1 MNKHSYWIIGSII
14 LLLIAINAQA
24 YYFTIQLH
32 NGNEL
37 NTAQYWETGDA
48 ISFYSRSGTVT
59 LPKTMV
65 KNIMKVDG
73 VLESESVYQTPE
85 ISTELNDE
93 EYPSALPWDDAPR
106 GAERTEEFIAD
117 LRDRLSI
124 INANIDNLTRNREM
138 FLRQREGY
146 EQDRE
151 RAQER
156 INEINSE
163 SLLSTSDR
171 ADRIQLENAKIN
183 DAETKMARVD
193 DQLRNNARLVDTQ
206 NTMKVRLE
214 RELESLTR

>member
-1 MNKHSYWIIGSII
+1 MNKHAYWIIGSIV

-37 NTAQYWETGDA
+37 NTAQYWETDDA

-65 KNIMKVDG
+65 KNITRVDG
-73 VLESESVYQTPE
+73 VLESEPVYQAPDIVAAPE
-85 ISTELNDE
+85 EDL
-93 EYPSALPWDDAPR
+93 SALPWEEPPGF
-106 GAERTEEFIAD
+106 GAEKTEDFVAD
-117 LRDRLSI
+117 VRDRLSI
-124 INANIDNLTRNREM
+124 ISANIENLARNREM

-156 INEINSE
+156 IEEINRE
-163 SLLSTSDR
+163 SLMSASDR
-171 ADRIQLENAKIN
+171 ADRIQLENAKIS

-206 NTMKVRLE
+206 NKMKARLE